1 MGVSGFGNVASKQ
14 QVIDPVVVEISSES
28 MQSMSYETMDTEKIS
43 SMKRVLMIA
52 YHFPPIQGSS
62 GVHRTVQFARHL
74 PSFGWAPIVV
84 APHHRAYPAIGDDSW
99 AKLPEEAIVRR
110 AFALDSARHLS
121 VKGKYLGVTAI
132 PDRWISWWPAAVF
145 ECLRLV
151 RKYKPQVI
159 WSTYPIATAHL
170 IGLTVSRMTGI
181 PWVADFRD
189 PMDQAEQAAPG
200 WNRRVYQ
207 RLERAIVRQASCCTV
222 VSHAT
227 LDDYRTRYPD
237 KSPASWQVIENG
249 YDESLF
255 APYDQL
261 LADAPKRTVGQP
273 IRMLHS
279 GLLYSSGRNPLPFLQ
294 AVKSLVDHRGFD
306 IEVIFR
312 ACGNEAEVGAH
323 IQRLG
328 LSHVVKLL
336 PSISYDSAIREM
348 IESDVLLVFQGVVF
362 NKQIPAKVYEYIR
375 VGRPILAMT
384 DAAGET
390 ARMLRDWDGTY
401 LADAESKE
409 GIECTIL
416 KTIDDLENNKILKRK
431 SDEIMKLSRY
441 DQTKQLNLL
450 LNRNYS
456 FIDKESSKYNF
467 LK

>member
-145 ECLRLV
+145 ECMRLV

-189 PMDQAEQAAPG
+189 PMVQEGQPATRL
-200 WNRRVYQ
+200 NRRVHQ
-207 RLERAIVRQASCCTV
+207 FLEKAIVRQASRCV
-222 VSHAT
+222 FVSRSVQEEFA
-227 LDDYRTRYPD
+227 RRYSYKDPQC
-237 KSPASWQVIENG
+237 WQLIENG
-249 YDESLF
+249 YDESMF
-255 APYDQL
+255 EPYDHL
-261 LADAPKRTVGQP
+261 YHAESKWSPGRP
-273 IRMLHS
+273 IKMLHS
-279 GLLYSSGRNPLPFLQ
+279 GTLYSSGRNPQCFLE
-294 AVKSLVDHRGFD
+294 AIKSVLEKNKINLEVVFRG
-306 IEVIFR
+306 
-312 ACGNEAEVGAH
+312 CGNEEKVGEQ
-323 IQRLG
+323 ISLLG
-328 LSHVVKLL
+328 LSQIVKIL
-336 PSISYDSAIREM
+336 PPISYDEAIREM
-348 IESDVLLVFQGVVF
+348 FQSDVLLVFQGSVF
-362 NKQIPAKVYEYIR
+362 NKQIPAKIYEYLR
-375 VGRPILAMT
+375 TGRHILGMT
-384 DAAGET
+384 DKNSET
-390 ARMLRDWDGTY
+390 AKVLKNCGKTHISCIESREDIEKKIIEIVDSFELKKTEKRD
-401 LADAESKE
+401 LIK
-409 GIECTIL
+409 I
-416 KTIDDLENNKILKRK
+416 KTF
-431 SDEIMKLSRY
+431 SRY
-441 DQTKQLNLL
+441 QSAKKLVELL
-450 LNRNYS
+450 DFKRV
-456 FIDKESSKYNF
+456 D
-467 LK
+467 